1 MIDLLVSCSWD
12 FVGKSRMMG
21 QPNPTYHVRLWGD
34 WRKLILNQLPMLV
47 SIELK
52 KFPKAITQWVKKKKE
67 HRCFSYSSWWG
78 NKNIDQLNRKRHIYC
93 DQRKIS
99 ACDFFLTIN
108 VIQHSII
115 PLLKK
120 VWLLESFL
128 FFQHWYQSLFLCW
141 IRTNG

>member
-1 MIDLLVSCSWD
+1 MGFCWQVAHDGPTQPDLPCAV
-12 FVGKSRMMG
+12 MG
-21 QPNPTYHVRLWGD
+21 R
-34 WRKLILNQLPMLV
+34 
-47 SIELK
+47 LK
-52 KFPKAITQWVKKKKE
+52 KVDFKSTSHVSFHRVKKIPKSNNAVSEKKKE

-128 FFQHWYQSLFLCW
+128 YFQHWYQSLFLCW